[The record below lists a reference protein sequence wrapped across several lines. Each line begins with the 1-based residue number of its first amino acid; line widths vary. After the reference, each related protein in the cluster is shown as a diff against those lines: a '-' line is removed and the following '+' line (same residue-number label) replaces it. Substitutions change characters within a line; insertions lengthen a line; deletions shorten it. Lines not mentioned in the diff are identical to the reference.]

1 MILILNVIQ
10 RLHVVFVAVYVAPS
24 SRSQG
29 WFYPLDNGCCLKRN
43 RRGNSANW
51 SGPELAA
58 LFVAA
63 WWCPLLCVSFKS
75 EDWVN
80 SSQKLWMNTHTHY
93 IYIYIQYI
101 YIYTLY
107 IWKFPEIGVP
117 PNHLF
122 YFRLVHETKHP
133 FLWGTPLP
141 FFVLCF
147 TWLHSSNYVNIR
159 IDENSILHIVII
171 YHIIT

>member
-10 RLHVVFVAVYVAPS
+10 RLHVVFVAVYVAVYVAPS

-93 IYIYIQYI
+93 IYIYMIIWLYVYIWLYDYIYVIIWLCIYIYMIIWFYI
-101 YIYTLY
+101 YIYMIIWLY
-107 IWKFPEIGVP
+107 IYGS
-117 PNHLF
+117 
-122 YFRLVHETKHP
+122 
-133 FLWGTPLP
+133 FLK
-141 FFVLCF
+141 
-147 TWLHSSNYVNIR
+147 
-159 IDENSILHIVII
+159 
-171 YHIIT
+171 

>member
-1 MILILNVIQ
+1 
-10 RLHVVFVAVYVAPS
+10 
-24 SRSQG
+24 
-29 WFYPLDNGCCLKRN
+29 LKRN

-93 IYIYIQYI
+93 IYTIYI
-101 YIYTLY
+101 YILY
-107 IWKFPEIGVP
+107 IYMEVSW
-117 PNHLF
+117 N
-122 YFRLVHETKHP
+122 R
-133 FLWGTPLP
+133 GTHNS
-141 FFVLCF
+141 FVLFSACP
-147 TWLHSSNYVNIR
+147 WNKA
-159 IDENSILHIVII
+159 SIFMGYPVAIFCALFHL
-171 YHIIT
+171 TS